1 MQSNYLPAAAQKT
14 THFKKDRRISI
25 ARAHF
30 LPNRKCPHM
39 SNPGMAF
46 SSNQKRQSSTTKK
59 YIKTGSRKQ
68 VALLDV
74 TLDPHFHTPT
84 LGQKNANIRP
94 NKAVVPH
101 NRAPMSHK
109 KKHPCTGVYKKK
121 VKRCYKRLLFND
133 EINIH
138 GIVLRWVAGC
148 LCSSPF

>member
-1 MQSNYLPAAAQKT
+1 
-14 THFKKDRRISI
+14 
-25 ARAHF
+25 
-30 LPNRKCPHM
+30 M

-46 SSNQKRQSSTTKK
+46 SSNQKRQAPQQKK
-59 YIKTGSRKQ
+59 IKTGSRKQ

-109 KKHPCTGVYKKK
+109 KKHPCTRVYIKK
-121 VKRCYKRLLFND
+121 R
-133 EINIH
+133 
-138 GIVLRWVAGC
+138 
-148 LCSSPF
+148 